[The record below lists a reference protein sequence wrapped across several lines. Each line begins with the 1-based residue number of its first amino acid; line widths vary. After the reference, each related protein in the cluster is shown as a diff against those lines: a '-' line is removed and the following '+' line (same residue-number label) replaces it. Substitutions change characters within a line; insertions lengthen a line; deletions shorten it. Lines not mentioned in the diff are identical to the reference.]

1 MTPERRRFLVIGLDG
16 GTFDLLD
23 PLFAAGKLPFLAAQ
37 VRDGFS
43 APLTSVF
50 PPKTIPAW
58 YSFATGL
65 DPGTLGIFGFTEP
78 DGGPGKSRLIHTYRP
93 ADALW
98 DHLSRRGRTV
108 GVLNF
113 PLRTPGPVNG
123 FFVPGMFSDDLQAY
137 PADLAPRIRAELGA
151 EPYLP
156 ELPPFRA
163 SDRAAWMELANRS
176 VDQRRRVARSLIERY
191 RPEFLFV
198 LFRETDRIEHQHWA
212 ELSRPV
218 GEFAPD
224 LLSFWEGVDR
234 ALADIDAAFRAAGGP
249 AVTLV
254 ISDHGHGAA
263 VTDFFTNRWLLERGY
278 LSFTNGG
285 DPWRRRV
292 VSRLLLGIDRVPGLT
307 ALLAPIAD
315 RLQGGRRRERFAQ
328 AMTGDA
334 SFETMAARI
343 DWKRT
348 VAFSYPVPEGI
359 YLNPYGPPLTP
370 ERRAEIV
377 ARLRKEL
384 EQYPEARIEVFEPRE
399 IYRGVRNE
407 QAPALLLRINCLETE
422 SRMDF
427 AYPHPMLHHRPG
439 YFYGSGVHRMDGILI
454 ASGAGVQ
461 ARGRSPEAFSLLDIA
476 PTVLEGMAVPVPA
489 AMSGRSLAGRL
500 AGTAV

>member
-1 MTPERRRFLVIGLDG
+1 MTQDRRRFLVIGLDG

-23 PLFAAGKLPFLAAQ
+23 PLMAAGKLPFLASRVA
-37 VRDGFS
+37 GGYS

-93 ADALW
+93 TDALW
-98 DHLSRRGRTV
+98 DHLSRKGRTV
-108 GVLNF
+108 GILNF
-113 PLRTPGPVNG
+113 PLRSPSPVNG
-123 FFVPGMFSDDLQAY
+123 FFVPGMFSEELQAY
-137 PADLAPRIRAELGA
+137 PADLAPKLRSELG

-163 SDRAAWMELANRS
+163 SERAGWMARANLS
-176 VDQRRRVARSLIERY
+176 VDQRSRVARSLIGRF

-212 ELSRPV
+212 ELARPV
-218 GEFAPD
+218 SEFPPD
-224 LLSFWEGVDR
+224 LLAFWEGVDR
-234 ALADIDAAFRAAGGP
+234 ALAEIDAAFRAAGGP

-263 VTDFFTNRWLLERGY
+263 VTDFFTNRWLLDHGY
-278 LSFTNGG
+278 LAFTNGG

-292 VSRLLLGIDRVPGLT
+292 VSRLLLGIDRVPGLRSI
-307 ALLAPIAD
+307 LAPIAD
-315 RLQGGRRRERFAQ
+315 RLQGGRRGERIAHF
-328 AMTGDA
+328 MTGDA
-334 SFETMAARI
+334 SFEAMADRI
-343 DWKRT
+343 DWRRT

-359 YLNPYGPPLTP
+359 YLNRYNPDLSP
-370 ERRAEIV
+370 ERRAEVV
-377 ARLRKEL
+377 ARLRDEL
-384 EQYPEARIEVFEPRE
+384 ERDPEARIEVFEPKE
-399 IYRGVRNE
+399 IYKGVNHA
-407 QAPALLLRINCLETE
+407 QAPALLLRINQLETE

-427 AYPHPMLHHRPG
+427 AYPHPMLHHRPD

-454 ASGAGVQ
+454 AWGDGVTS
-461 ARGRSPEAFSLLDIA
+461 RGRRAACSLLDIA
-476 PTVLEGMAVPVPA
+476 PTVLDGMDVPVPP
-489 AMSGRSLAGRL
+489 AMGGHSLVGRF
-500 AGTAV
+500 TAPGD